1 MAESE
6 KEKAGRLQKRRERQ
20 QAERARTGDTP
31 EAAAERVKRAKSGEQ
46 SAEERL
52 RELGERTGVYI

>member
-6 KEKAGRLQKRRERQ
+6 KHKAGRLQKRRERQ
-20 QAERARTGDTP
+20 QAKRARTGDTP
-31 EAAAERVKRAKSGEQ
+31 EAAAERARRAKSGEQ
-46 SAEERL
+46 CAEDRL